1 VRAAV
6 LLLAATAVVSV
17 TTAASEAGK
26 ISLGTLASSPRAVG
40 QGRVWLLL
48 SSALVADHP
57 IGPSLLAFAGPG
69 LAALAVC
76 GWRVVWAAATL
87 GHAGSAIAV
96 YGAIAALRLLDPGD
110 LAQVRSL
117 YDYGTSAIIA
127 AWIGAI
133 AARGWRRRPALTAR
147 GTIVVFCVGSGLI
160 GWLLRPQVTPL
171 DSEHIVAFLIGVAI
185 ARFELNL
192 APLGRAS
199 ARCRSV
205 PIGVRAWTRRGAA
218 SP

>member
-1 VRAAV
+1 MIVRATA
-6 LLLAATAVVSV
+6 LLLAATAAVSV

-26 ISLGTLASSPRAVG
+26 ISLGTLASSPRAIG

-57 IGPSLLAFAGPG
+57 IGPSLLAFAGLG
-69 LAALAVC
+69 LVALAVC

-96 YGAIAALRLLDPGD
+96 YGAIAAVRLLDPGD

-133 AARGWRRRPALTAR
+133 AARGWRRRPELTAR
-147 GTIVVFCVGSGLI
+147 GAIVLFCVGSGLI

-171 DSEHIVAFLIGVAI
+171 DSEHVVAFLIGVAI

-192 APLGRAS
+192 ALLARAGAS
-199 ARCRSV
+199 CRN
-205 PIGVRAWTRRGAA
+205 RRWGL
-218 SP
+218 

>member
-1 VRAAV
+1 
-6 LLLAATAVVSV
+6 V

-26 ISLGTLASSPRAVG
+26 ISLGTLASSPRAIG

-57 IGPSLLAFAGPG
+57 IGPSLLALAGLG
-69 LAALAVC
+69 LVALAIC
-76 GWRVVWAAATL
+76 GWRIVWMAATL

-96 YGAIAALRLLDPGD
+96 YGVIATIRLLDPGD

-147 GTIVVFCVGSGLI
+147 GAIVAFCLGSGLI
-160 GWLLRPQVTPL
+160 GWVLRPQLTPL
-171 DSEHIVAFLIGVAI
+171 DSEHVVAFLIGVAI
-185 ARFELNL
+185 ARLELDL
-192 APLGRAS
+192 APLRRAW
-199 ARCRSV
+199 AGCRSV
-205 PIGVRAWTRRGAA
+205 LASVWAWTRRRPALA
-218 SP
+218 RW